1 MGRLSG
7 RWRALLGLCLVL
19 GLLLAVPRLLRMRR
33 LRAAGRSAIYAE
45 AADWLLDHSL
55 ATDRIAVPEAALA
68 RFDGLATL
76 GIPERVDAAALL
88 TLLQTERPDY
98 CVALKSI
105 AWDGVRAR
113 SWFQARYR
121 PVYSDRDAHDAATPV
136 TLFVYRPTPFDR
148 GETVP
153 VDRGFSD
160 GGDVRAALAS
170 VRVSRTRIV
179 PGEPLYVT
187 LRWAPLRPE
196 ALPVAVSLFLR
207 GPDDGARWAQTT
219 GDLTQPHY
227 VLLPPDDAPEGRY
240 TLDVALTLP
249 GGQPLE
255 PEGDG
260 GGSVGALVTLATLRH
275 PPDVSEG
282 PLDPDHPLQ
291 ADFGPRIALVGYDAP
306 AWVTPDEPLRVALYW
321 YARQTPV
328 ADYKVFVHV
337 LDEAGDL
344 LAQSDGKPVYWFYP
358 TAAWQA
364 GETIR
369 DVHVLDLDPSL
380 PRSNVR
386 IAIGMYRTSDGERL
400 PITGAPEGRVANRRL
415 QLHLLR
421 VR

>member
-1 MGRLSG
+1 MGRLSD
-7 RWRALLGLCLVL
+7 RRRALLGLCLAL
-19 GLLLAVPRLLRMRR
+19 GLLLAAPKLLRMRR
-33 LRAAGRSAIYAE
+33 LRAAGRNAIYAE

-55 ATDRIAVPEAALA
+55 ATDRIAVPEAALPH
-68 RFDGLATL
+68 FDELSTL
-76 GIPERVDAAALL
+76 SIPERVDAAALL
-88 TLLQTERPDY
+88 TLLQTEHPDY
-98 CVALKSI
+98 CVALNSI

-121 PVYSDRDAHDAATPV
+121 PVYSDRDAHDTATPV

-153 VDRGFSD
+153 QDRVFSD
-160 GGDVRAALAS
+160 GAEVRLTLAS

-196 ALPVAVSLFLR
+196 ALPVAVSLFIR
-207 GPDDGARWAQTT
+207 GPDDGVRWAQTM

-227 VLLPPDDAPEGRY
+227 VLVPPDDAPEGRY

-249 GGQPLE
+249 SGQPLE
-255 PEGDG
+255 PEGG
-260 GGSVGALVTLATLRH
+260 GGGELGAPVTLTTLRH

-282 PLDPDHPLQ
+282 PMDPDYPLQ
-291 ADFGPRIALVGYDAP
+291 ADFGSRIALVGYDAP
-306 AWVTPDEPLRVALYW
+306 AWVTPGGAVRVALYW
-321 YARQTPV
+321 YARQTLV
-328 ADYKVFVHV
+328 EDYKVFVHV

-358 TAAWQA
+358 TVAWQA

-380 PRSNVR
+380 LRSNVR
-386 IAIGMYRTSDGERL
+386 IAVGMYRASDGERL